1 MRRLIKI
8 VIAVALLAALT
19 GHILYWYL
27 PRERPAVP
35 NPDGAAYRLLT
46 SGDYDACLWL
56 PYPHQNLA
64 TLADAVDDAPG
75 YLAAVAG
82 VANLPPPVLPSFGP
96 FTVPP
101 AREVVACSDLSGR
114 RFLLAARVYPTLAAV
129 ARLAG
134 SLAGN
139 PWLSGGEVVRSGRD
153 GAEEKTYHVAWRDGL
168 WMVSSGE
175 APAELPPAGESEALP
190 ESLGVLRLEP
200 DASDFPAGDYVLR
213 RSGDDLV
220 ATLLGGGP
228 APKRP
233 GHADTHPPILL
244 AVAGP
249 AWPASEE
256 KPLPPAA
263 FVLDESE
270 DGIQAGSL
278 GRLPGAAVLNAP
290 GGGRWT
296 LPTQGIAGLVSKR
309 LPKGHAAGWEITA
322 LDQASLRRAKRLA
335 PRLAKLT
342 PPDGQPASA
351 RLVLGLWCQPREAHR
366 LVVQTRTI
374 LEEIPLVPRRQ
385 VRRWQAWETLLAPV
399 TACEEISL
407 AATQS
412 PGSFEMRLAGCR

>member
-8 VIAVALLAALT
+8 AIAVALLAGLT

-35 NPDGAAYRLLT
+35 DPDGAAYRLLT

-64 TLADAVDDAPG
+64 TLAKSVDDAPS
-75 YLAAVAG
+75 YLAALAG
-82 VANLPPPVLPSFGP
+82 VADLPPPVLPSFGP
-96 FTVPP
+96 FTMPP
-101 AREVVACSDLSGR
+101 AREVVACSDLSGK
-114 RFLLAARVYPTLAAV
+114 RFLLAARVYPTLAVV

-139 PWLSGGEVVRSGRD
+139 PWLSGGEVVRARRGD
-153 GAEEKTYHVAWRDGL
+153 EEERRYQVAWRDGL
-168 WMVSSGE
+168 WLVSSE
-175 APAELPPAGESEALP
+175 APVELPPAGTGEALP
-190 ESLGVLRLEP
+190 EGLGILRLEQ
-200 DASDFPAGDYVLR
+200 DASDFPAGYYVLR
-213 RSGDDLV
+213 RSDGDLV

-233 GHADTHPPILL
+233 GDDGRHPPILL

-249 AWPASEE
+249 SWPASEE

-263 FVLDESE
+263 FVLDEGKE
-270 DGIQAGSL
+270 GIQAGSL

-290 GGGRWT
+290 GAGRWR
-296 LPTQGIAGLVSKR
+296 LPTQGVAGLVSKR

-335 PRLAKLT
+335 PQVAKLA
-342 PPDGQPASA
+342 PPDGQTASA
-351 RLVLGLWCQPREAHR
+351 RLVLGLWCQPKEAHQ
-366 LVVQTRTI
+366 LVTRTRSI

-385 VRRWQAWETLLAPV
+385 VRLWRDWETLLQPL